1 MKRRYFEQLFSD
13 DEIRKAYSELRKQ
26 PGLENLPEP
35 GSWSDDEIE
44 ALKRKADEYAVKYGK
59 SMDDILME
67 IISDED
73 TDAEMRTDAMNMLF
87 NFKSFAE
94 Q

>member
-1 MKRRYFEQLFSD
+1 MKRRHFEQRLTDKQF
-13 DEIRKAYSELRKQ
+13 DEIRKKL

-44 ALKRKADEYAVKYGK
+44 ALKRKADEYAVRYGK

-67 IISDED
+67 IIRNENTDE
-73 TDAEMRTDAMNMLF
+73 EMRTEAMDMLF
-87 NFKSFAE
+87 NFKSFTE